1 MQPAKN
7 VKQNNNSTKQ
17 LNNKNKQ
24 KQNKRNAR
32 RRVNSK
38 LPQINNFKLSNC
50 ARLYLH
56 ALVNPFVQI
65 DGPSLPCIPDYITLP
80 SNKVQVTARGTMV
93 LGTAGVGYVLV
104 DPYAGISN
112 SGSVVG
118 SNVSFPVL
126 YTDATYT
133 FPNLN
138 YLPSGGTLP
147 TGVSGANTN
156 SPFTITAA
164 PLARSQVRLVGG
176 GIRLKYSGTQL
187 YKGGTMALYR
197 QQDNTSIASGA
208 TNSALL
214 QAPLSAAAPVT
225 RDWHSVTYNPA
236 SITDVSYQTFNPYNG
251 ILGNSHY
258 CLLIMVT
265 GPAVNTIQ
273 QTFDFEYTAYFEQI
287 GSNLQLSPS
296 HSDPVGHGAIQTA
309 TANARLSV
317 QPPAEQERSILTD
330 IVKFAADNMSG
341 MVNFAGTAAR
351 AAMRG
356 VEKYALSEAISGVAP
371 LMLAL

>member
-1 MQPAKN
+1 MYQAKN
-7 VKQNNNSTKQ
+7 VKTAKKTQP
-17 LNNKNKQ
+17 KQ
-24 KQNKRNAR
+24 KQNKQNNKKNAQ

-38 LPQINNFKLSNC
+38 LPIIQNFKLSSC

-56 ALVNPFVQI
+56 ALINPFVQI
-65 DGPSLPCIPDYITLP
+65 DGPALPCIPDFITLP
-80 SNKVQVTARGTMV
+80 SNKVQVTARGVMT

-112 SGSVVG
+112 AGSVAG
-118 SNVSFPVL
+118 SNTSFPVL

-156 SPFTITAA
+156 SPFSVTGP
-164 PLARSQVRLVGG
+164 PLARSQMRLVGAG
-176 GIRLKYSGTQL
+176 LRIKYSGTQL
-187 YKGGTMALYR
+187 YKGGSMALYR
-197 QQDNTSIASGA
+197 QQDNTSVSSGA
-208 TNSALL
+208 TNAALL
-214 QAPLSAAAPVT
+214 ASPLAAAAPVT
-225 RDWHSVTYNPA
+225 RDWHSITYNPA
-236 SITDVSYQTFNPYNG
+236 SIQDVSYQTFNPYNG

-258 CLLIMVT
+258 CLLIQVT
-265 GPAVNTIQ
+265 APAVNTNQ
-273 QTFDFEYTAYFEQI
+273 QTYDFEYTAYFEQI

-309 TANARLSV
+309 TSNARISIS
-317 QPPAEQERSILTD
+317 PPEQQERSILND
-330 IVKFAADNMSG
+330 IMKFASDNMSG
-341 MVNFAGTAAR
+341 IMSVAGSAAKTAL
-351 AAMRG
+351 RG
-356 VEKYALSEAISGVAP
+356 VERYALNEAVSGLAP